1 MAISFIAG
9 AGNGG
14 ANGTAHSITHGLT
27 LVNDDVLIGVV
38 HTNNTSD
45 TISDNNGT
53 EAWTDVFGED
63 GQSGTH
69 SYRIFRRVVDGAEGS
84 TFDFTSGGNSRWAVV
99 VLQFRGVD
107 TASIFDVTPSATTS
121 NNGGSDTTLI
131 GNDITVAAGTV
142 GIFFAMADNF
152 NKDYSSITD
161 SYIERVDQSVSSSQD
176 TMAYSKAYA
185 SGQATTTI
193 EVTSSAATLWD
204 TQHFS
209 LNEAAAGITADEMMA
224 ARQRGQVDPT
234 QPVRK
239 VVSYFV
245 MNPKGV
251 YVPA

>member
-14 ANGTAHSITHGLT
+14 ASGTAQSVTHGLT

-38 HTNNTSD
+38 HTNNVSD
-45 TISDNNGT
+45 TIADNNGGA
-53 EAWTDVFGED
+53 AWTDVFGED

-69 SYRIFRRVVDGAEGS
+69 SYRIFRRVVNGSEGS
-84 TFDFTSGGNSRWAVV
+84 TFDFTSTGSSRWGLV

-121 NNGGSDTTLI
+121 NNGGSDATLI

-142 GIFFAMADNF
+142 GIFFITPDNF
-152 NKDYSSITD
+152 NKNYTGITD
-161 SYIERVDQSVSSSQD
+161 SYIERFDQSPTNNQD
-176 TMAYSKAYA
+176 IVAYSKAYA

-193 EVTSSAATLWD
+193 EVTSSTSTLWD

-209 LNEAAAGITADEMMA
+209 INEAAAALGIDEMMA
-224 ARQRGQVDPT
+224 ARQRGQFDPM
-234 QPVRK
+234 QPLRK
-239 VVSYFV
+239 VISYFV

-251 YVPA
+251 YVLP